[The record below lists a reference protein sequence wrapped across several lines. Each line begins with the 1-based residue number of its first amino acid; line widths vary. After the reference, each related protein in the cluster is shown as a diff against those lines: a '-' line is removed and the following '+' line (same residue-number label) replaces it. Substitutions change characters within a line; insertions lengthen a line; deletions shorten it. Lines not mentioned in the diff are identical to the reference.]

1 MVSDE
6 KLYMLRALELA
17 ALGEATARP
26 NPMVGAVLVHDG
38 EIIGE
43 GYHHAYGEPHAE
55 VMAIRSVRQT
65 ELLSSSTLYVSLE
78 PCSHYGKTP
87 PCASLI
93 IQHRIPRVVV
103 AMLDPYP
110 AVSGR
115 GIEMLRQAG
124 IEVEVG
130 LLQEEAERLN
140 APFVCQYTQG
150 RPFITL
156 KWAESRDGFMDKL
169 RLSHTE
175 PAMLFSSSFRLRL
188 VHRERMMHQ
197 AILVGFRTA
206 LLDNPSLTNRHWHGR
221 HPIRI
226 VLDPH
231 LSLPSDLRIFTDEQA
246 PTWVLHDSRLPAP
259 SPVGRVRYIGI
270 DLDSPTSQA
279 VTQALY
285 AEGIQSIFVEGGAK
299 TLQSFIDQGLYDCI
313 EREISSLS
321 LGEGVPAPRLPLE
334 K

>member
-1 MVSDE
+1 MALDD

-17 ALGEATARP
+17 ALGQAAARP
-26 NPMVGAVLVHDG
+26 NPMVGAVLVHKG

-65 ELLSSSTLYVSLE
+65 ELLSHSTLYVSLE

-87 PCASLI
+87 PCSELI
-93 IQHRIPRVVV
+93 IKHSIPRVVV

-130 LLQEEAERLN
+130 LLEEEALRLN

-156 KWAESRDGFMDKL
+156 KWAESQDGFMDKL
-169 RLSHTE
+169 RLSHSE
-175 PAMLFSSSFRLRL
+175 PAMVFSSAFRLRL

-197 AILVGFRTA
+197 AILVGYRTA
-206 LLDNPSLTNRHWHGR
+206 LLDNPSLTNRLWHGR

-231 LSLPSDLRIFTDEQA
+231 LSLPRDLRIFTDEQA
-246 PTWVLHDSRLPAP
+246 PTWVLHDCRLPAP
-259 SPVGRVRYIGI
+259 SPIGQVRYIGI
-270 DLDSPTSQA
+270 NLDVPTSQA
-279 VTQALY
+279 VTEALH
-285 AEGIQSIFVEGGAK
+285 AEGIQSVFVEGGAR
-299 TLQSFIDQGLYDCI
+299 TLQSFIDQGLYDCL
-313 EREISSLS
+313 EREVSPIR
-321 LGEGVPAPRLPLE
+321 LGEGVPAPHLP
-334 K
+334 